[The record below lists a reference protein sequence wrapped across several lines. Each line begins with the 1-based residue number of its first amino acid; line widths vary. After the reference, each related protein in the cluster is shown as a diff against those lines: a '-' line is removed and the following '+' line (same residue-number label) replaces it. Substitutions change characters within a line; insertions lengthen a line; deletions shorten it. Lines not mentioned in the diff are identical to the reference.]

1 MIAIVVAAGLTLLT
15 AACGDDDQ
23 VGSSAPTRVARIAVI
38 APLDDGLVQFGQ
50 GIRNSVQ
57 LAVDE
62 PTGPPYS
69 RTGGDSRYW
78 LLTTPPTRSSARL
91 RPPRR
96 QPTQP

>member
-1 MIAIVVAAGLTLLT
+1 MISHATMKPGGRHSGGRRLTLLT

-23 VGSSAPTRVARIAVI
+23 GGSSALTRVARIAVI

-62 PTGPPYS
+62 ANRGAVS
-69 RTGGDSRYW
+69 
-78 LLTTPPTRSSARL
+78 
-91 RPPRR
+91 
-96 QPTQP
+96 